1 MSTTAEPD
9 RDPAGILL
17 DLDGTLVD
25 TVAARV
31 RSWREAFAAEGI
43 EVSEDEL
50 GPWMGADGRWLSVEV
65 AATHGHRIDADTADR
80 LDRVSGERF
89 ARHSRTPAAIPG
101 ARDLLVALT
110 DWSVPWA
117 VATSSRPEQTIA
129 SLASLRLDQPPML
142 VDASHVERAKPEP
155 DLLLAGAA
163 QLGVPPSETW
173 YVGDSRWDML
183 AAVRADMTPV
193 AVTTGATDA
202 ATLRDAGAAWVIEDL
217 GTLTRHLAGLRD
229 RAR

>member
-1 MSTTAEPD
+1 MSATAGPD
-9 RDPAGILL
+9 RRPAGILL

-43 EVSEDEL
+43 EVSEEEL
-50 GPWMGADGRWLSVEV
+50 GPWMGADGRWLSVEI
-65 AATHGHRIDADTADR
+65 AAAHGHRIDAETADR

-89 ARHSRTPAAIPG
+89 AHHARTPAAISG
-101 ARDLLVALT
+101 ARDLLMALT
-110 DWSVPWA
+110 DWSMPWA
-117 VATSSRPEQTIA
+117 VATSSRPEQTIG
-129 SLASLRLDQPPML
+129 SLASLQLDQPPTL

-163 QLGVPPSETW
+163 QLGVPATDTW

-183 AAVRADMTPV
+183 AAVRAAMVPV
-193 AVTTGATDA
+193 GVTTGATDA
-202 ATLRDAGAAWVIEDL
+202 ATLRDAGAAWIIEDL
-217 GTLTRHLAGLRD
+217 GTLTRHLAGRRE